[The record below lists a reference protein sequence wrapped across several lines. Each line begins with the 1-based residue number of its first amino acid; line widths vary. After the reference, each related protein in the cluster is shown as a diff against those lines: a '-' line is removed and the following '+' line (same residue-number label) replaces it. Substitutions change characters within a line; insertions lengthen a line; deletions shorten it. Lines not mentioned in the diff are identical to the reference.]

1 MSTPNI
7 SHDYSHAAAVAAR
20 SVVRH
25 FGRRAFGIPGTLIG
39 AVQVPDNRTRVQRFA
54 HWHYWWQAHFL
65 DCAVDAGFRRLREG
79 NTESAQAWL
88 GKAQEIQRGIVT
100 RNFGTVIND
109 FYDDMAWLT
118 LALGRLNALHRALH
132 GVGSISTQD
141 AGVTL
146 YNQLTDAIDDS
157 LGGGVFW
164 SKKRDFKNTPATAPT
179 ALALVRAHRGDEAA
193 PLLNWLG
200 ENLWDD
206 DNSAYLDGIRITGT
220 NESGAFDTAVE
231 RALYSYNSGPVLS
244 ALLELEPTDDL
255 PLWRYRTEHAADI
268 IGGVAHHFTCDF
280 NDDGTAIR
288 VLTTKGSGDGG
299 LFTGILARNLADTS
313 TNPELDAASR
323 ATARELVLNT
333 ARILWEGRREF
344 DPDLPLNEF
353 GIDVNE
359 IRGESIALFSPDVTA
374 HTSESL
380 VPGRAVELSS
390 QLQAWMILEA
400 AARIA

>member
-1 MSTPNI
+1 MNTPAT

-25 FGRRAFGIPGTLIG
+25 FGRRAFGVPGTLIG

-88 GKAQEIQRGIVT
+88 DKAQHIQRGIII

-118 LALGRLNALHRALH
+118 LALGRFNALHTAVH
-132 GVGSISTQD
+132 GIGSISTQD
-141 AGVTL
+141 TGITL
-146 YNQLTDAIDDS
+146 YNQLTNAIDDS

-179 ALALVRAHRGDEAA
+179 ALALVRAHRGREAA

-200 ENLWDD
+200 ENLWDE
-206 DNSAYLDGIRITGT
+206 DNSAYLDGIRITGKDT
-220 NESGAFDTAVE
+220 SGAFETNIE
-231 RALYSYNSGPVLS
+231 RALYSYNAGPVLS
-244 ALLELEPTDDL
+244 ALLELEPSDDIT
-255 PLWRYRTEHAADI
+255 LWRDRAEHAADI
-268 IGGVAHHFTCDF
+268 IGGVFKHFTREFD
-280 NDDGTAIR
+280 DDGTTVR
-288 VLTTKGSGDGG
+288 VLTTDGSGDGG
-299 LFTGILARNLADTS
+299 LFTGILARNLADAS
-313 TNPELDAASR
+313 VHPALDENAKKAAR
-323 ATARELVLNT
+323 DLVLNT
-333 ARILWEGRREF
+333 ARILWDGRREF

-353 GIDVNE
+353 GVDVTE
-359 IRGESIALFSPDVTA
+359 IRGESIALFSPDVTR
-374 HTSESL
+374 HTSETL
-380 VPGRAVELSS
+380 VPGRAIELSS